1 MKHRQ
6 LPKAQ
11 RRVLHLVA
19 RANNA
24 GATWC
29 KYTYRHDY
37 QTMRKLARRGYI
49 SYKVSEYG
57 RSGDWVI
64 IEFLTPKGWAASGIP
79 PDHTVV

>member
-1 MKHRQ
+1 MKRHK

-29 KYTYRHDY
+29 KYTHRHDY
-37 QTMRKLARRGYI
+37 QIMRKLARRGYI
-49 SYKVSEYG
+49 MRVVREHG
-57 RSGDWVI
+57 RGWVI
-64 IEFLTPKGWAASGIP
+64 LDLLTPKGWAASGIP
-79 PDHTVV
+79 PDHSVVS